1 MNPWNQIKDLPNVDV
16 LIDVGVGE
24 GTQFLYDAFPDA
36 SLILVDPIEQVQTNR
51 EYTFFKCAASNTSGT
66 VVLNVDADSINMHS
80 TYTRTPLTRSTIES
94 SIEVEC
100 NTLDNLIIDKNKTFG
115 LKVDAEGADL
125 DVLKGSAEL
134 LKSCKWV
141 ICEVSVLERFEN
153 SYKFEDVINFMQEH
167 KFRVRYILS
176 AFPDNRGKIR
186 FLNIGFVHA

>member
-80 TYTRTPLTRSTIES
+80 TYTRTPLTCSTIES

-167 KFRVRYILS
+167 KFRVGYILS
-176 AFPDNRGKIR
+176 AFPDNRGRIR

>member
-1 MNPWNQIKDLPNVDV
+1 MNPWNQITDLPNVDV

-36 SLILVDPIEQVQTNR
+36 SLILVDPIEQVQTDR

-66 VVLNVDADSINMHS
+66 VLLNVDANSINMHS
-80 TYTRTPLTRSTIES
+80 TYTRSPLTRSTIDY

-100 NTLDNLIIDKNKTFG
+100 NTLDNLIIDKSKTFG

-125 DVLKGSAEL
+125 DVLQGSIEL
-134 LKSCKWV
+134 LKHCKWV

-153 SYKFEDVINFMQEH
+153 SYKFEDVINFMKQQ
-167 KFRVRYILS
+167 KFTVNCILS
-176 AFPDNRGKIR
+176 AFPDNQGRIR
-186 FLNIGFVHA
+186 YLNIGFVRA